1 MQNVFVGLQS
11 IESGLNIRYALLTD
25 DNNCKEIALIRAS
38 GEDFL
43 TFTSELAE
51 KVKEAVLEHFVI
63 DGEDADNYGI
73 DRLSFDAVSGIST
86 LLCGYNDKKFDTS
99 LTLSVLPL
107 Y

>member
-1 MQNVFVGLQS
+1 MSKVFKGLES
-11 IESGLNIRYALLTD
+11 IESGLNIRYALLTNND
-25 DNNCKEIALIRAS
+25 GDNIALIRAT

-43 TFTSELAE
+43 TFSSELAE

-73 DRLSFDAVSGIST
+73 DLVSFDATSGIST
-86 LLCGYNDKKFDTS
+86 LLCGYNDKKFDTH
-99 LTLSVLPL
+99 LTLSVMPL

>member
-11 IESGLNIRYALLTD
+11 IESGLGVRYALLTD
-25 DNNCKEIALIRAS
+25 VDNGESIALIRAT

-51 KVKEAVLEHFVI
+51 KVKNAALEYFVI

-73 DRLSFDAVSGIST
+73 DCLSFDADSGIST
-86 LLCGYNDKKFDTS
+86 LLCGYNNKKFDTS